1 MSSCQRIWIEAI
13 GLGGRGQR
21 YRVTHQGATLIE
33 STRNP
38 EFDSARALL
47 AQGIVGEV
55 EVWRHGAIS
64 PAMRF
69 NVENAAKLTIEEGDR
84 TGPRFVPWHAR
95 SEEANGYVVF
105 TSGGYARTAG
115 DEAPAPP
122 PEKIG
127 RSWPLPATKFESGSW
142 SLSGGEG
149 LRMRTRRYRPS
160 WRRCHRRASYLPAQL
175 CLSLLPPG
183 GTTAVLSPQCARAR
197 VRPGECSETRPV
209 AMQPGSGRRG

>member
-1 MSSCQRIWIEAI
+1 MKRRVRALNPRETIMSSCQRIWIEAI

-115 DEAPAPP
+115 DEAPATPHP
-122 PEKIG
+122 REKIG
-127 RSWPLPATKFESGSW
+127 RS
-142 SLSGGEG
+142 
-149 LRMRTRRYRPS
+149 
-160 WRRCHRRASYLPAQL
+160 
-175 CLSLLPPG
+175 
-183 GTTAVLSPQCARAR
+183 
-197 VRPGECSETRPV
+197 
-209 AMQPGSGRRG
+209 

>member
-69 NVENAAKLTIEEGDR
+69 NVENAAKLTIEEGDSVSS
-84 TGPRFVPWHAR
+84 GVKVLEKHRF
-95 SEEANGYVVF
+95 E
-105 TSGGYARTAG
+105 
-115 DEAPAPP
+115 
-122 PEKIG
+122 I
-127 RSWPLPATKFESGSW
+127 
-142 SLSGGEG
+142 
-149 LRMRTRRYRPS
+149 
-160 WRRCHRRASYLPAQL
+160 AQ
-175 CLSLLPPG
+175 
-183 GTTAVLSPQCARAR
+183 RI
-197 VRPGECSETRPV
+197 
-209 AMQPGSGRRG
+209 